1 MIGFAFFMF
10 EGIGCLLPV
19 MREAEKPD
27 IYPMQTLAALCLL
40 CSLYVVFAFTCYYAW
55 GSDLTESVVTEMLP
69 PDNTFVQI
77 MKLLFC
83 LNLMIS
89 FPITIVPVYHA
100 LEAVIGKKETN
111 QQGE

>member
-1 MIGFAFFMF
+1 MF

-19 MREAEKPD
+19 MREVEKPD
-27 IYPMQTLAALCLL
+27 LYPIQTIGALIFLCTIYVL
-40 CSLYVVFAFTCYYAW
+40 FAFTCYYAW
-55 GSDLTESVVTEMLP
+55 GSNLDEPVVTEMLP
-69 PDNTFVQI
+69 PDNHFVQV

-100 LEAVIGKKETN
+100 LEAVIGKQETS
-111 QQGE
+111 